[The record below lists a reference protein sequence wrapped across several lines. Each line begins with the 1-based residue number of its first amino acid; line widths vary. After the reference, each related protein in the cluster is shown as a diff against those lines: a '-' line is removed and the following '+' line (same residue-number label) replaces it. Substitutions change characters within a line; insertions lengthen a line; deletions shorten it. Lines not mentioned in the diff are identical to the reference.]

1 MANNKT
7 LHKAIDRCDKRIDQ
21 AKNKKRY
28 SRKPEDIEVAERMIK
43 EQESKKLLL
52 EQQIR
57 FNNVQ
62 RDKETKTTK
71 RVPALKQD

>member
-7 LHKAIDRCDKRIDQ
+7 LHKAIERCNKRIAQ

-28 SRKPEDIEVAERMIK
+28 SRKLEDIEAAENMIK

-52 EQQIR
+52 GQQIR

-62 RDKETKTTK
+62 RDKETKAT
-71 RVPALKQD
+71 